1 MVMVTVRERSKAQVH
16 KVKGAAL
23 NSYADAKEAV
33 EAVYSNTQDT
43 LQSGLDKTQHTIID
57 GWEKMQSWLHHLN
70 PPVNRIELP
79 TKSRRSILPLVSHN
93 TLSVLSDQQQKG
105 LKKAQKRL
113 DKQAVQAGERLTKVQ
128 QKLGDSL
135 NEAQNTLQNSIQ
147 IAKAKM
153 MATLGTALDRGT
165 RPANKVSRT
174 LRQAG
179 ENVKELKETAQERH
193 EQRVRKRRR
202 ARLMFRWGL
211 IIGVVLALL
220 YTPKPGVEI
229 RTKLT
234 ELWHTYRTRLG
245 L

>member
-1 MVMVTVRERSKAQVH
+1 MVTVRERSKAQVH

-23 NSYADAKEAV
+23 NSYADAKDAV
-33 EAVYSNTQDT
+33 EAV
-43 LQSGLDKTQHTIID
+43 
-57 GWEKMQSWLHHLN
+57 
-70 PPVNRIELP
+70 
-79 TKSRRSILPLVSHN
+79 
-93 TLSVLSDQQQKG
+93 
-105 LKKAQKRL
+105 
-113 DKQAVQAGERLTKVQ
+113 QAGKRLTKVQ
-128 QKLGDSL
+128 QKLGDTL